1 MGYNSTTF
9 RKFKTRFRRGFYF
22 LVLLSLIANPV
33 YAFAAPSQQGENPES
48 KAAALSEQLSP
59 EEKVGQLFLVTFEGS
74 QVNEDSQIYDLIY
87 NFHVGGVILR
97 RDMNNLTAAPDTA
110 SNLVNLITDLQRVE
124 ASSSQENRADVQS
137 RETYTPNYIP
147 LFVAI
152 SQEGD
157 GYPNDQLLD
166 VLSPQPSAMTLG
178 ATWQPDFARQSGEL
192 LGSELSALGIN
203 LLLGPSLDVLESPSP
218 ESQGDLGVR
227 SFGGDPYWVGEFG
240 QAFIEGVHLGG
251 DNRVAVVA
259 KHLPGHGGSD
269 RPVDEEV
276 PTVRKSL
283 NQLTQIE
290 LPPFFAV
297 TGEAPAPE
305 STADAMLLAHIRYQG
320 FQGNI
325 RATTR
330 PISFDSQA
338 FEQLMAL
345 PAFATWRE
353 AGGLIVSDNLG
364 TRAVRRNYD
373 PSEQVFNSPLVARDA
388 FLAGNDLLYLGNFTA
403 NTDPDMY
410 TSIVRTLQF
419 FAQKYREDQAF
430 QERVDQSV
438 LRILTLK
445 FKQYTSFDLNRVLPA
460 GDPTRSIGNQEELI
474 FEIGRQA
481 ATLFSPSPEELA
493 NVLPNPPG
501 QFEQI
506 VFISDSYTVQQ
517 CRDCPLQSALATSA
531 LADAVLDLYGPLGAN
546 LTTTANLSS
555 FSFTQLA
562 QSLNG
567 NLIDEEDALVA
578 NLQRGE
584 WVVFALLK
592 EDSNRLESTALRRL
606 LSERP
611 DLLQNKKVIVFAMSA
626 PYYLDATDITK
637 ITAYYGLYSKNQQ
650 MAEVAARLLYQEL
663 GAPGASPVS
672 IDGIGYDL
680 IEATSPDPNQSIPI
694 NILRVVPTA
703 EDTATVTATTDV
715 QETAQP
721 SPLQTLQRGDLLSLQ
736 AGPILDHNGRE
747 VPDNTPVTFWI
758 NIAIEGTTLTRQV
771 AAITLQGIAQTN
783 YSIEAEGG
791 LEILASSGEP
801 AAYSQ
806 TVHFDVVGINP
817 EGLALQATQT
827 AQAFLEATPLAPSPT
842 KSVEETIPEEI
853 QTGFVDWFLTVLI
866 SAVSGLFVYQ
876 VGANLNQVRWAVR
889 WGLTAMIG
897 GLVIGTYL
905 ALDLPG
911 TKAILMFSG
920 EWGVVLFVL
929 LGCGLG
935 WLAGWIWREYSRQ
948 QRIKGDRSVAD
959 GSDKT
964 QQ

>member
-1 MGYNSTTF
+1 MGFSCLLLAS
-9 RKFKTRFRRGFYF
+9 
-22 LVLLSLIANPV
+22 LVASPMVAL
-33 YAFAAPSQQGENPES
+33 AAPGQQGENPLA
-48 KAAALSEQLSP
+48 KAQALLETLSP
-59 EEKVGQLFLVTFEGS
+59 EEKVGQLFLATFNGS
-74 QVNEDSQIYDLIY
+74 QITEESQIYGLIY
-87 NFHVGGVILR
+87 NYHIGGVALR
-97 RDMNNLTAAPDTA
+97 RDMNNFTAVPDTV
-110 SNLVNLITDLQRVE
+110 SDLVNLVSELQRAE
-124 ASSSQENRADVQS
+124 AASSQDDHTDVQS
-137 RETYTPNYIP
+137 GEIYSPNYIP

-152 SQEGD
+152 PQEGD
-157 GYPNDQLLD
+157 GYPNDQLLG
-166 VLSPQPSAMTLG
+166 VLSPQPSAMALG
-178 ATWQPDFARQSGEL
+178 ATWQPGYARQSGEL
-192 LGSELSALGIN
+192 LGAELSALGIN
-203 LLLGPSLDVLESPSP
+203 MLLGPSLDVLESPRP
-218 ESQGDLGVR
+218 ESAGDLGVR
-227 SFGGDPYWVGEFG
+227 SFGGDPYWVGKFG
-240 QAFIEGVHLGG
+240 QAFIEGVHMGS

-283 NQLTQIE
+283 TQLTQIE

-297 TGEAPAPE
+297 TGEAPTAE
-305 STADAMLLAHIRYQG
+305 ATADAMLLAHIRYQG

-338 FEQLMAL
+338 LEQLMAL

-353 AGGLIVSDNLG
+353 SGGLIVSDSLG

-430 QERVDQSV
+430 RDRVDESV

-445 FKQYTSFDLNRVLPA
+445 FKLYTSFDLSRVLPN
-460 GDPTRSIGNQEELI
+460 GDATQSVGKQDALI

-481 ATLFSPSPEELA
+481 ATLFSPNPEELA

-506 VFISDSYTVQQ
+506 VFISDSYSVQQ
-517 CRDCPLQSALATSA
+517 CSECPPQSVLPSSTM
-531 LADAVLDLYGPLGAN
+531 ADAILELYGPSGAN
-546 LTTTANLSS
+546 LTTGANLSS
-555 FSFTQLA
+555 FSFTQLT
-562 QSLNG
+562 QSLDRVLVG
-567 NLIDEEDALVA
+567 EEDALVD
-578 NLQRGE
+578 NLQRAE

-592 EDSNRLESTALRRL
+592 EDVNRIESLSFKRL

-611 DLLQNKKVIVFAMSA
+611 DLLQNKKVIVFAMNE

-650 MAEVAARLLYQEL
+650 MAEIAARLLYQEL

-672 IDGIGYDL
+672 IEGIGYDL
-680 IEATSPDPNQSIPI
+680 IQATSPDPGQSIPLSVVR
-694 NILRVVPTA
+694 ILPVAEETGTFPAATEADATILPTL
-703 EDTATVTATTDV
+703 V
-715 QETAQP
+715 QTF
-721 SPLQTLQRGDLLSLQ
+721 QRGDLLALQ
-736 AGPILDHNGRE
+736 AGPILDHNGHV
-747 VPDNTPVTFWI
+747 VPDNTPVNFWV

-771 AAITLQGIAQTN
+771 SAISQQGIAQAN
-783 YSIEAEGG
+783 YSIEAEGS
-791 LEILASSGEP
+791 LEILVSSGEP
-801 AAYSQ
+801 AASSVTLHY
-806 TVHFDVVGINP
+806 DVIGINP

-827 AQAFLEATPLAPSPT
+827 AQALLEATPSTPAPT
-842 KSVEETIPEEI
+842 QFAEETIPEI
-853 QTGFVDWFLTVLI
+853 ARTGFIDWFLVVLI
-866 SAVSGLFVYQ
+866 SAVGGLFVYQ
-876 VGANLNQVRWAVR
+876 MGANLNQVRWAIR
-889 WGLTAMIG
+889 WGLTTLIG
-897 GLVIGTYL
+897 GLAIGTYL

-911 TKAILMFSG
+911 TQAILTFSG

-935 WLAGWIWREYSRQ
+935 WLAGWAWRESSRN
-948 QRIKGDRSVAD
+948 QRVKKT
-959 GSDKT
+959 GS
-964 QQ
+964 